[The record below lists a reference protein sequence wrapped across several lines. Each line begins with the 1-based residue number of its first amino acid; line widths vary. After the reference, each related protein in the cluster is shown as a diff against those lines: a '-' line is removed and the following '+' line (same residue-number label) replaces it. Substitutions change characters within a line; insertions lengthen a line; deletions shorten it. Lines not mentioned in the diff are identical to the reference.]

1 MGIWPKPQISLIV
14 KKNLEIGLNN
24 KQNNVVGR
32 DLGQN
37 VLCNC
42 DNFQNGFIGPKDMSK
57 NQILSTLDESW
68 KRDEILL
75 KIKNGYQNAV
85 YAGLMNELDAKLK
98 RLYAS

>member
-1 MGIWPKPQISLIV
+1 MKFNLGIWPKPQISLIV

-42 DNFQNGFIGPKDMSK
+42 DNFQNGFIGPKDMSQK
-57 NQILSTLDESW
+57 PNFGAWHLMAP
-68 KRDEILL
+68 
-75 KIKNGYQNAV
+75 KIYFIEKGGENV
-85 YAGLMNELDAKLK
+85 
-98 RLYAS
+98 